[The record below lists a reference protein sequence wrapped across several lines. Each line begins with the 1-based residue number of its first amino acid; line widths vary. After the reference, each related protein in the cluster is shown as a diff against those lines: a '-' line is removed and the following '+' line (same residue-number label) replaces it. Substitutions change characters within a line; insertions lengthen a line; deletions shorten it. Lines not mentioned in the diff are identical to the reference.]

1 MDIKKIS
8 LLALF
13 IALSVIGSFIKIPAV
28 VGSIALDAFP
38 ALLAVVLIGTTAG
51 AVVAGMGHMV
61 SAYIGGMTL
70 GPLHIIVAMGMAL
83 IVWVFGVIYKSDRR
97 MLAGVIFVL
106 CNSFMIPLP
115 FAFIMSM
122 PFYVALIPSLLV
134 GASVNTVIA
143 LILIPRVE
151 TISRSNWQV

>member
-51 AVVAGMGHMV
+51 AVVAGMGHIDRKSTRLNSSHV
-61 SAYIGGMTL
+61 SISYA
-70 GPLHIIVAMGMAL
+70 
-83 IVWVFGVIYKSDRR
+83 VFCLKKQRACRSSHSQGTTR
-97 MLAGVIFVL
+97 
-106 CNSFMIPLP
+106 
-115 FAFIMSM
+115 
-122 PFYVALIPSLLV
+122 
-134 GASVNTVIA
+134 
-143 LILIPRVE
+143 
-151 TISRSNWQV
+151 SRWYLR

>member
-1 MDIKKIS
+1 MYIKKIS

-70 GPLHIIVAMGMAL
+70 GPLHIIFDMGMAM
-83 IVWVFGVIYKSDRR
+83 IVWVFGGIYKLVLIR
-97 MLAGVIFVL
+97 LEGVTFVL
-106 CNSFMIPLP
+106 CYCFMI
-115 FAFIMSM
+115 
-122 PFYVALIPSLLV
+122 SL
-134 GASVNTVIA
+134 
-143 LILIPRVE
+143 
-151 TISRSNWQV
+151 

>member
-70 GPLHIIVAMGMAL
+70 GLFNVIVAMGMVL
-83 IVWVFGVIYKSDRR
+83 MVWVFGVIYKSDCR

-143 LILIPRVE
+143 LILIP
-151 TISRSNWQV
+151 